1 MNTAQEAEAL
11 RIMDAAAAQLSKL
24 RFDSMTISEIFVAY
38 GVRQGWLTDGEPVF
52 QAARK
57 VIDLIER
64 ETSE

>member
-24 RFDSMTISEIFVAY
+24 HLNTMTISEIFVAY
-38 GVRQGWLTDGEPVF
+38 GVRHGWLTDGEPVF